1 MPAIGLPGKILLGY
15 PDFMVLEPQRL
26 YQIAAARRYPSFW
39 TAPHTLNA
47 VEQRLGRTGGLW
59 RQFRA
64 GFSQLKTR
72 VAARRRITSCPARSC
87 TDSRGKKYLPKHAQI
102 CHFLIVPD
110 MNLAL
115 ARTVIGGCE
124 TPVTERVKAAPGSR
138 ENTIGATLQLVVQWA
153 CPAPRE

>member
-26 YQIAAARRYPSFW
+26 HQIAAARRYPSFW
-39 TAPHTLNA
+39 TAPHTLNG

-59 RQFRA
+59 RQFQA

-87 TDSRGKKYLPKHAQI
+87 TDSRGKNTYPNALK
-102 CHFLIVPD
+102 IV
-110 MNLAL
+110 
-115 ARTVIGGCE
+115 TF
-124 TPVTERVKAAPGSR
+124 
-138 ENTIGATLQLVVQWA
+138 
-153 CPAPRE
+153 